1 MNSGSGRPVR
11 NDEDLGQG
19 VLTEAHGDHARGKT
33 GHWEARIGKQRAFLM
48 RDVMLLTCKMIP
60 KYRICEEKIPRTQ
73 NSNDFII
80 QRVMFTCLFEGATS
94 NRAELD
100 YQIRHDPPRRE
111 SLSFIYDSYMQY
123 HGPIPWVLLIPSI

>member
-1 MNSGSGRPVR
+1 MAYR
-11 NDEDLGQG
+11 
-19 VLTEAHGDHARGKT
+19 
-33 GHWEARIGKQRAFLM
+33 
-48 RDVMLLTCKMIP
+48 VMLLTCKMIP

-80 QRVMFTCLFEGATS
+80 QRVMFTCLFEGETS

-100 YQIRHDPPRRE
+100 YKIRHDAPCKE

-123 HGPIPWVLLIPSI
+123 HESIPWVLLIPSI

>member
-1 MNSGSGRPVR
+1 MEIPPALESALIP
-11 NDEDLGQG
+11 L
-19 VLTEAHGDHARGKT
+19 
-33 GHWEARIGKQRAFLM
+33 
-48 RDVMLLTCKMIP
+48 VMLLTCKMIP

-73 NSNDFII
+73 NINDFII

-100 YQIRHDPPRRE
+100 YKIRHDAPRRE

-123 HGPIPWVLLIPSI
+123 HESIPWVLLIPSI

>member
-1 MNSGSGRPVR
+1 
-11 NDEDLGQG
+11 
-19 VLTEAHGDHARGKT
+19 
-33 GHWEARIGKQRAFLM
+33 
-48 RDVMLLTCKMIP
+48 MLLTCKMIP

-100 YQIRHDPPRRE
+100 YKIRHDAPRRE